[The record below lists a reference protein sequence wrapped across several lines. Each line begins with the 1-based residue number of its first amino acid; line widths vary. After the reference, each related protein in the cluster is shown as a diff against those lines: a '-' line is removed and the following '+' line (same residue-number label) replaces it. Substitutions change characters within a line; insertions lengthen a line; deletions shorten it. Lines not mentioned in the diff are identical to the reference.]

1 MDHLPAL
8 GNLDG
13 GLTLH
18 KTENAIRGVSGRS
31 WTVYAGRGMDIS
43 TLQEKISRIDGVEA
57 ARVVAGNGHIDEI
70 HVLARSTKAPKQ
82 VVRDVQSLGHALF
95 GIDIDRRVVSVV
107 QLADS
112 VLNAGSR
119 PAFVDVAELIEGNR
133 TEVTVTLKWKERLL
147 VGQATGAAAA
157 ATRWRL
163 VAEATL
169 EAVRQSL
176 HHNVGLG
183 ISSMDITTLGSRR
196 LAIAQVVVVTDA
208 TERLLIGSAYVEE
221 DESRSV
227 VRSVLD
233 ALNRLLPDL
242 KVP

>member
-1 MDHLPAL
+1 
-8 GNLDG
+8 
-13 GLTLH
+13 
-18 KTENAIRGVSGRS
+18 
-31 WTVYAGRGMDIS
+31 MDIAA
-43 TLQEKISRIDGVEA
+43 LQEKISRIDGVEA

-70 HVLARSTKAPKQ
+70 HVLARRAKPPKQ
-82 VVRDVQSLGHALF
+82 LVRDVQSLGHALF

-112 VLNAGSR
+112 VINSGTR
-119 PAFVDVAELIEGNR
+119 PALVDVAETIDGNR

-169 EAVRQSL
+169 EAVRQSIL
-176 HHNVGLG
+176 SEVGLG
-183 ISSMDITTLGSRR
+183 ISSVDLPTLGSRK
-196 LAIAQVVVVTDA
+196 LAIAQVVIVTEA
-208 TERLLIGSAYVEE
+208 SERLLIGSAYVED
-221 DESRSV
+221 DESRAV

-242 KVP
+242 KTP